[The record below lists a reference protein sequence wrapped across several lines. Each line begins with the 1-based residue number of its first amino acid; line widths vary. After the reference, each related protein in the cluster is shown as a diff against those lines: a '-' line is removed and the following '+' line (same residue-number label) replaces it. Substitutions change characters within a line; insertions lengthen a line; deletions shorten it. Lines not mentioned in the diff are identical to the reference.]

1 MKRRILDALASG
13 ALAVLIG
20 VVGAFVLA
28 GASACDPHDRACLV
42 LAGGVR

>member
-1 MKRRILDALASG
+1 MQRFKDALASG

-20 VVGAFVLA
+20 LVAALVLA
-28 GASACDPHDRACLV
+28 GASACDPDDRACLV